1 MKLQPLPS
9 PCLKKQFYNVGRHF
23 YICLIRATL
32 TRTNNVRAGW
42 WGVRLQGGGAA
53 GEGEEVP
60 RLHPPN
66 QEHPRQ
72 VSHPASTSSPPAT
85 SSAG

>member
-23 YICLIRATL
+23 YICLTRATL

-53 GEGEEVP
+53 GERPG
-60 RLHPPN
+60 
-66 QEHPRQ
+66 
-72 VSHPASTSSPPAT
+72 
-85 SSAG
+85 AGGGAGIHRGGRIS